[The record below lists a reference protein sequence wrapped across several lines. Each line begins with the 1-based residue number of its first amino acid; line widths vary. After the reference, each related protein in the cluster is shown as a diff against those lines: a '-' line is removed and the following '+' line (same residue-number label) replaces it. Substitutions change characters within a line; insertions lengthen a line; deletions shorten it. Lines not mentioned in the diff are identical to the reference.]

1 MPKFDPNIIPE
12 SAKSSALKPLI
23 IPRVSSVQ
31 VPKGPKAK
39 VKLVPKSLKY
49 TSALVLK
56 WYHY

>member
-56 WYHY
+56 